1 MYSIKENHGENPF
14 QQTHFHLCLFI
25 LLRICSPSL
34 GIFAEAMTLT
44 ISLPP
49 ALRRRA
55 SRALPSPTLPRTVAL
70 LGKQLHCRM
79 CACGHDNKD
88 ELNNIR
94 RRRSI
99 SISFP
104 PWLCHH
110 QLLPHPPPRFLP
122 HDLGLPNDRGV
133 VDPRQRRL
141 VRWRRRRGE
150 RLRLSWRRWGR
161 FVNACRSRS
170 GEGKGPEDGGRR
182 D

>member
-1 MYSIKENHGENPF
+1 VKARSNRL
-14 QQTHFHLCLFI
+14 TFI
-25 LLRICSPSL
+25 FASSSCSAYAPLRSVSLPRLWHSPSL
-34 GIFAEAMTLT
+34 
-44 ISLPP
+44 SLPP
-49 ALRRRA
+49 FAVAL
-55 SRALPSPTLPRTVAL
+55 RALPSPTLPRTVAL

-104 PWLCHH
+104 PWSCHH

-141 VRWRRRRGE
+141 VRWRRRRGG

-161 FVNACRSRS
+161 FVNA
-170 GEGKGPEDGGRR
+170 
-182 D
+182 